1 MGGRTKGVYNRH
13 ILPRSDPHFCQG
25 LTLISGACE
34 DAKKAALFPANF
46 AANFAAQN
54 EAGRAAGQLV

>member
-46 AANFAAQN
+46 ATQN